1 MNVLEYVTKFV
12 KGDDTILHV
21 FPTTMFVSKYPDPY
35 DEEFEYI
42 EKLPFRQEGSY
53 NGNCK
58 TEDSYILEHKELS
71 KIKTWIKEKIKKY
84 AKDVIS
90 TETDLIITNSW
101 ANRNEPGAG
110 HPTHH
115 HQNSIISGIFYLNV
129 TSSMPPTQFYNR
141 YLPMIQLQRFTHNS
155 MNAEY
160 VDAPMT
166 NGDLIMFPSDIMHSV
181 NINQQNDIRYTL
193 SFNTFAKELGND
205 RQLSYVNWEKHVNE

>member
-1 MNVLEYVTKFV
+1 MNVLDTVTKFV

-21 FPTTMFVSKYPDPY
+21 FPTTMFTSKYPDSY

-71 KIKTWIKEKIKKY
+71 KIKIWIEEKIKNY
-84 AKDVIS
+84 AIDVIS
-90 TETDLIITNSW
+90 TKTELIITNSW
-101 ANRNEPGAG
+101 INKNEPGAG

-141 YLPMIQLQRFTHNS
+141 YLPMIQLQRSEYNS

-160 VDAPMT
+160 VSAPMV

-181 NINQQNDIRYTL
+181 NINQQNDMRYTL